1 MADQPASQELT
12 FRLDDDVSP
21 GGVYANFAGVW
32 HTEHEF
38 TIDFAALPHS
48 PTGPNSESV
57 EGLVVARVK
66 IPPSVI
72 FAIARAIS
80 ENVAKFETQYG
91 ALTPP
96 PPEPQDRP

>member
-1 MADQPASQELT
+1 MADQPQEVT
-12 FRLDDDVSP
+12 FRLDDGTQP

-38 TIDFAALPHS
+38 TIDFAVVPHS
-48 PTGPNSESV
+48 PIGPDTSSI
-57 EGLVVARVK
+57 EGLVVSRVK

-80 ENVAKFETQYG
+80 ENVDKYENQYG

-96 PPEPQDRP
+96 PPDPKRAS